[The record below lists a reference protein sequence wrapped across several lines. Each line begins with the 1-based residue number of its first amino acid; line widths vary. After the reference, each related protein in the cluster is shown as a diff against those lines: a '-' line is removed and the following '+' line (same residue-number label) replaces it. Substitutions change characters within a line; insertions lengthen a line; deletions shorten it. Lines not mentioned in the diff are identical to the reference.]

1 MKDLRNHEFV
11 ELYNLIINYI
21 EKQQV
26 DDVHITTAFERV
38 KSHQDKLQ
46 NMQKRKRSSF
56 SIENKE
62 LTRMR
67 NDYLMSLRL
76 RVKSFL
82 LSPIVAERN
91 AANLIQFVLKPYG
104 KEFYVATILPQT
116 RLANDL
122 ENNINESS
130 DFKDAIS
137 ILGLNEL
144 MDTIF
149 DLTMEIMINY
159 NLRVFETGET
169 KSKRS
174 GVKKAAYRDMKIMAD
189 AINFMAVINEQDE
202 EKMGIVEE
210 LIYYIDGILKDFRTA
225 MRSRNTKRKN
235 RKEVATAMMK
245 LASIKREE
253 RKLLPVGVGDNEKDL
268 ATDSGAAHSSDSKSM
283 FYKKLESAP
292 AIDDELV
299 MNYTD
304 PERLYVVAPTIR
316 PPERISASVV
326 KL

>member
-1 MKDLRNHEFV
+1 MKKIHVNFMKDLRNHEFV

-26 DDVHITTAFERV
+26 DDTNITTAFERM
-38 KSHQDKLQ
+38 KCHRKKLQ

-62 LTRMR
+62 LTRHR

-82 LSPIVAERN
+82 LSPIVAERD

-130 DFKDAIS
+130 DFKDAVS
-137 ILGLNEL
+137 LLGLNEL

-202 EKMGIVEE
+202 EKMAIVEE
-210 LIYYIDGILKDFRTA
+210 LVYYIDGILKDFRTA

-235 RKEVATAMMK
+235 RKAVATAMMK
-245 LASIKREE
+245 LASMKREE
-253 RKLLPVGVGDNEKDL
+253 RKLLPVGVGDDGKDF
-268 ATDSGAAHSSDSKSM
+268 SSDSAMAPLPDSGNLVSKETEGVSTIGG
-283 FYKKLESAP
+283 ES
-292 AIDDELV
+292 V
-299 MNYTD
+299 MSSLFLPIKMSECSFGET
-304 PERLYVVAPTIR
+304 
-316 PPERISASVV
+316 
-326 KL
+326 